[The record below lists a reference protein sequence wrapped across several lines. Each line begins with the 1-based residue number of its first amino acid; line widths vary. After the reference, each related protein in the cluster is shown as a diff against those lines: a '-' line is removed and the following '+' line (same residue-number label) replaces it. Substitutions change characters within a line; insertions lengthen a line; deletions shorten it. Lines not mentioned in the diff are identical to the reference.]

1 MATVKIKKRHM
12 LVFFREQITMLRA
25 KNRFGTARNYQ
36 STMNSFST
44 FLCSKDITFSSCNEE
59 LVQRYDTW
67 LQKSGVSRNTSS
79 FYMRILR
86 SVYNKAV
93 RLRLVKQTY
102 PFANVYTSVDHTRK
116 RAVSEQVIIQLK
128 KLDLSF
134 SPALSLA
141 RDIFI
146 FSYATRGMS
155 FIDIAFLRKENI
167 INNTITYG
175 RHKTGQILAVHI
187 EPCIKRILNSYLNN
201 QHSTPYIFPFISSTD
216 PNKAYTQYQ
225 TALGYYNR
233 LLKKL
238 GKLIDVKVS
247 LTSYTP
253 RHTWA
258 TAARNHNIPISVIS
272 AGMGHTSE
280 KTTQIYLATLENSI
294 VDQANH
300 KILEMME
307 L

>member
-1 MATVKIKKRHM
+1 MATVKIKKRHI
-12 LVFFREQITMLRA
+12 LIFFREQITILQAR
-25 KNRFGTARNYQ
+25 NQFGTARNYQ
-36 STMNSFST
+36 STMNSFSA
-44 FLCSKDITFSSCNEE
+44 FLCGRDITFSSCNEE
-59 LVQRYDTW
+59 LVQRYATW
-67 LQKSGVSRNTSS
+67 LQESGTSRNTSS
-79 FYMRILR
+79 FYMRTLR

-93 RLRLVKQTY
+93 RLCLVRQTY

-116 RAVSEQVIIQLK
+116 RAVSEQAIVQLK
-128 KLDLSF
+128 KLELSF

-167 INNTITYG
+167 VNGTIIYS
-175 RHKTGQILAVHI
+175 RHKTGQTLAIQI
-187 EPCIKRILNSYLNN
+187 EPCIAKIIERHQKNDSPYL
-201 QHSTPYIFPFISSTD
+201 FPFISSTE
-216 PNKAYTQYQ
+216 PTKAYTQYQ

-233 LLKKL
+233 QLKKL
-238 GKLIDVKVS
+238 GKLIGLEEP

-258 TAARNHNIPISVIS
+258 TTARNHNIPLSVIS

-280 KTTQIYLATLENSI
+280 KTTQIYLASLESSVI
-294 VDQANH
+294 DQANR
-300 KILEMME
+300 KILE
-307 L
+307 LLNSQ

>member
-1 MATVKIKKRHM
+1 MATVKIKKRYM
-12 LVFFREQITMLRA
+12 LVFLREQISILQSRN
-25 KNRFGTARNYQ
+25 KFGTARNYQ

-44 FLCSKDITFSSCNEE
+44 FLCGKDITFSSCNEE

-67 LQKSGVSRNTSS
+67 LQTSGISRNTSS

-93 RLRLVKQTY
+93 RLCLVRQTY
-102 PFANVYTSVDHTRK
+102 PFTNVYTSVAHTRK
-116 RAVSEQVIIQLK
+116 RAVNEQTIIQLK
-128 KLDLSF
+128 KLELSY

-146 FSYATRGMS
+146 FSYVTRGMS

-167 INNTITYG
+167 VNNTITYS

-187 EPCIKRILNSYLNN
+187 EPCIEKILNIYLSH
-201 QHSTPYIFPFISSTD
+201 QHSTPYIFPLISSIN

-238 GKLIDVKVS
+238 GKLIDMKVP

-258 TAARNHNIPISVIS
+258 TTARNHNIPISVIS

-280 KTTQIYLATLENSI
+280 KTTQIYLASLENSI

-300 KILEMME
+300 KILGLME